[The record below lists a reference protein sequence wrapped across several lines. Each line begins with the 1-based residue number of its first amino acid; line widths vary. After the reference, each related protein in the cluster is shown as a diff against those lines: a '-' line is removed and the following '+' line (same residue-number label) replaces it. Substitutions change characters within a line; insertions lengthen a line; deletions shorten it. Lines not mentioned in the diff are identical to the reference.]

1 MLSLTFASINKKFIQ
16 NRTMRFSPCV
26 TATLGVHVSGSND
39 SSESPVDF
47 IIKLVTTL
55 FQIRACVIMHAQ
67 QNILT
72 SQQFHFTVFT
82 YMYSHV
88 PPQTIIL
95 CIQCTVFKL
104 FY

>member
-1 MLSLTFASINKKFIQ
+1 M
-16 NRTMRFSPCV
+16 
-26 TATLGVHVSGSND
+26 
-39 SSESPVDF
+39 DF

-95 CIQCTVFKL
+95 CIQCTVSLSYFINYIIKDCDVGNIICTINFSNTCYTSGLLTAKPYVL
-104 FY
+104 F